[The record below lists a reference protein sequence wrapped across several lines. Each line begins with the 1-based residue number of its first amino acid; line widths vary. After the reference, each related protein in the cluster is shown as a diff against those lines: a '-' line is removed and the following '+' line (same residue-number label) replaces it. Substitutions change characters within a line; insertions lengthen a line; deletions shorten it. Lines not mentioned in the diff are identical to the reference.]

1 MGDVISLSVSTPK
14 HLQKIGLLEET
25 TEAEDAQVDINYL
38 YALALEKVAF
48 LPFGLL
54 LDQVG
59 AIPSH
64 WINISKRLFIM
75 DHCCWLNSGV
85 GKCSAVK
92 YPTKK
97 WIKLGG
103 IFDSVTRVSCL
114 PSTEQRETLTLVPS
128 TTSRPI
134 APTSSQL
141 TYFIFMTFKMNEFR
155 IDWLDWR
162 FLTSFKGS
170 LKNYSGCLTPSG
182 GFLGRMQRMAR
193 GYLNMSNIWN
203 CL

>member
-64 WINISKRLFIM
+64 WINISKRLFII
-75 DHCCWLNSGV
+75 DHCC
-85 GKCSAVK
+85 
-92 YPTKK
+92 
-97 WIKLGG
+97 
-103 IFDSVTRVSCL
+103 
-114 PSTEQRETLTLVPS
+114 
-128 TTSRPI
+128 
-134 APTSSQL
+134 
-141 TYFIFMTFKMNEFR
+141 
-155 IDWLDWR
+155 
-162 FLTSFKGS
+162 
-170 LKNYSGCLTPSG
+170 
-182 GFLGRMQRMAR
+182 
-193 GYLNMSNIWN
+193 
-203 CL
+203 